1 MTKLERQRCVCPG
14 QQGCQTNEQEAP
26 AVSETDRTLAI
37 EVNAY
42 QRS

>member
-1 MTKLERQRCVCPG
+1 MTKLKTEVCLSG